1 MTKSNQHKKRS
12 LRTKRIEK
20 LAQEIGIDATKLEAE
35 INQLPTINASRIVNL
50 HGRLTTGSYEIRL
63 KETSKKLLSFEQ
75 KLNLV

>member
-1 MTKSNQHKKRS
+1 MTKSKQHKKRS

-20 LAQEIGIDATKLEAE
+20 LAQEIGIDAAKLEAE

-50 HGRLTTGSYEIRL
+50 HGRLTAGSYEIKL